1 MQLVVVMA
9 VRKAVSAA
17 TITFTAISIRRVF
30 FMILHSSFFTLHL
43 DLIAVAVIIGTTVV
57 GSTAVVLTTV
67 LRVLAILGV
76 LTVLRIL
83 HGSCI
88 G

>member
-17 TITFTAISIRRVF
+17 TITFTAISMKRF

-43 DLIAVAVIIGTTVV
+43 DLIAVAIVTGN
-57 GSTAVVLTTV
+57 A
-67 LRVLAILGV
+67 A
-76 LTVLRIL
+76 RID
-83 HGSCI
+83 H
-88 G
+88 